1 MLAAEASGADDSGGE
16 DETVQ
21 MVDVPSASSDDD
33 LEVKQDG
40 IKISQAVKQAVKR
53 LHENTGHRSNKR
65 LARALVIS
73 GASPEVVRAA
83 RLHKCS
89 VCQEMRAPKSQR
101 PASLPIPKDVSDQVH
116 VDILEGFDIEDQRF
130 YIIHVIDHA
139 SRFQMAQVLD
149 DKSSA
154 SVVSF
159 LKTRWFPVFGYPR
172 VLVADQGREFISW
185 EFEQMCAEHSI
196 LLWHCAVQA
205 PWQNG
210 LCERGGGVLK
220 VLLGALV
227 KSHSV
232 AGKCDMEEALQEAV
246 TAYNHDVNDLG
257 VSPSQAALGRQPRLQ
272 GDVLGD
278 FGQRVAEHGLL
289 DSKPGLARQV
299 ALRETARLAM
309 ARLHFSRGL
318 RRALVARSR
327 SSTVEASLA
336 PGTIVYYFRMSKYNS
351 KTANA
356 RKKLSLRRWHGPALL
371 VANEGNTNS
380 MCRTRVKS
388 PNVQES
394 M

>member
-1 MLAAEASGADDSGGE
+1 M
-16 DETVQ
+16 
-21 MVDVPSASSDDD
+21 
-33 LEVKQDG
+33 
-40 IKISQAVKQAVKR
+40 
-53 LHENTGHRSNKR
+53 
-65 LARALVIS
+65 
-73 GASPEVVRAA
+73 
-83 RLHKCS
+83 
-89 VCQEMRAPKSQR
+89 
-101 PASLPIPKDVSDQVH
+101 
-116 VDILEGFDIEDQRF
+116 DILEGFDIEDQRF

-257 VSPSQAALGRQPRLQ
+257 VNPSQAALGRQPRLQ

-371 VANEGNTNS
+371 VANEGNTNCYVS
-380 MCRTRVKS
+380 TRVRS